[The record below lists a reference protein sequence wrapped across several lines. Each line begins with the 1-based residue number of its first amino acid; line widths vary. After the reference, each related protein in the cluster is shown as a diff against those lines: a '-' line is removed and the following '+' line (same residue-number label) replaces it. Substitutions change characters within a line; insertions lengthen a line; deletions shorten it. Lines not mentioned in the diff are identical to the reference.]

1 MGYAGAGGASCEVYT
16 PIYHGAFVW
25 RHIAL
30 DSGLALQDSP
40 PCSSSVLTNE
50 GVTVVGHQ
58 LRAFQGRIYAGWRT
72 VHVGQLR
79 APALRSARTWRSRTV
94 RYPAP
99 PSSQTKKRRSLVT
112 SYARF
117 FRDTDIRPMTDRPRG
132 TKFRAPALISN
143 PGLAL
148 QDSSPSSSSV
158 LANEGATVVGHQLRA
173 FQGHRTVPSPC
184 PALGPG
190 LALQD
195 SPPSSSS
202 VLTKRRG
209 GGRGSP
215 AFQERRS
222 WMEDRPRRTALSACP
237 ALGPDFALQ
246 DSPSSNSSVLT
257 NEGGRRDAEGRQRG
271 WSYL

>member
-117 FRDTDIRPMTDRPRG
+117 FRDTDIRPMTDCPRG

-173 FQGHRTVPSPC
+173 FQGRIIYAGWRTVHVGQFRA
-184 PALGPG
+184 PALRSARVWRSRTVLHP
-190 LALQD
+190 AL
-195 SPPSSSS
+195 PSS
-202 VLTKRRG
+202 
-209 GGRGSP
+209 
-215 AFQERRS
+215 Q
-222 WMEDRPRRTALSACP
+222 
-237 ALGPDFALQ
+237 
-246 DSPSSNSSVLT
+246 
-257 NEGGRRDAEGRQRG
+257 NEGAAVVDHQLFRNGGAG
-271 WSYL
+271 WRTVHVGQL